1 MQKSQIN
8 QWEQIHFFFDCHTTT
23 KPDYCK
29 EKVDDFYYF
38 FFFRGTGIGQW
49 SMNLSNCQYY
59 VKFGV
64 LVDVFYLRIEK
75 CKLLLLSNA
84 SLKFSIRAP
93 CLRCM
98 FVCLFVCVC
107 LCLFVCTFAF
117 MDILILSS
125 FAILIMLQRAYPPFL
140 PRNRDLKG

>member
-8 QWEQIHFFFDCHTTT
+8 QWEQIHFFFDCHITT

-38 FFFRGTGIGQW
+38 FFFRDTGIGEW

-64 LVDVFYLRIEK
+64 LVDVFYLRKEK
-75 CKLLLLSNA
+75 FKLLSLSNA

-93 CLRCM
+93 CLLCV
-98 FVCLFVCVC
+98 FVCLYVSVSVC
-107 LCLFVCTFAF
+107 LYVCIHGHINLVFFCHINYASEGIPTIFT
-117 MDILILSS
+117 SKQGS
-125 FAILIMLQRAYPPFL
+125 
-140 PRNRDLKG
+140 